1 MSKLEKIKELRL
13 ASIARK
19 VPNVTEE
26 NGKFLYMM
34 TRSLKPKKILEIG
47 TANGI
52 STLFFAAALEQNG
65 EGKIYSIEPQDKDHL
80 EAKGYMKELDVEKY
94 TELHHG
100 RVQDVLP
107 EIDEEFDLVFI
118 DGMKKE
124 YAEYF
129 LISLWRTH
137 QDTVFLF
144 DDVIKFRHKM
154 DALFEVLEDRKDDFE
169 WTILPIDPDDGVL
182 MLHKKAV

>member
-19 VPNVTEE
+19 VPNVSEE
-26 NGKFLYMM
+26 NGMFLYMM
-34 TRSLKPKKILEIG
+34 TRSLKPKHILEIG

-52 STLFFAAALEQNG
+52 STMFFAAALEANG
-65 EGKIYSIEPQDKDHL
+65 GGMIHSLEPKESDHL
-80 EAKGYMKELDVEKY
+80 EAKQHLSSVGLDQY
-94 TELHHG
+94 TSLHHG
-100 RVQDVLP
+100 RVQDVLH
-107 EIDEEFDLVFI
+107 ELDVEFDLVFI

-129 LISLWRTH
+129 LISLWKTH
-137 QDTVFLF
+137 QDTVFIF

-154 DALFEVLEDRKDDFE
+154 ENLFEILEERKEDFE
-169 WTILPIDPDDGVL
+169 WTLIPTDPDDGVL
-182 MLHKKAV
+182 MLHKKAI

>member
-1 MSKLEKIKELRL
+1 MDTFEKIKELRL
-13 ASIARK
+13 ASVARK

-26 NGKFLYMM
+26 NGKFLYLM
-34 TRSLKPKKILEIG
+34 TRSLKPKRILEIG

-65 EGKIYSIEPQDKDHL
+65 EGKIHSIEPQEKDHL
-80 EAKGYMKELDVEKY
+80 EAKGYIQDLGFEKY
-94 TELHHG
+94 AELHHG

-129 LISLWRTH
+129 LISLWKTH
-137 QDTVFLF
+137 QNTVFIF

-154 DALFEVLEDRKDDFE
+154 DTLFEVLAEREEDFE
-169 WTILPIDPDDGVL
+169 WTILPVDPDDGVL
-182 MLHKKAV
+182 LLHKKEL

>member
-1 MSKLEKIKELRL
+1 MNILSTIKELRV
-13 ASIARK
+13 ASVQRK

-34 TRSLKPKKILEIG
+34 TRSLKPKRILEIG

-52 STLFFAAALEQNG
+52 STLYFAAALQENG
-65 EGKIYSIEPQDKDHL
+65 EGIIHSIEPQERDHL
-80 EAKGYMKELDVEKY
+80 DAKAHVE
-94 TELHHG
+94 TCGLTDFVQLHLG

-107 EIDEEFDLVFI
+107 TLDENFDLIFI
-118 DGMKKE
+118 DGMKRE

-129 LISLWRTH
+129 LISLWKTH
-137 QDTVFLF
+137 KDTVFLF

-154 DALFEVLEDRKDDFE
+154 EGLFTLLEERHEDFE
-169 WTILPIDPDDGVL
+169 WTIVPTDADDGVL
-182 MLHKKAV
+182 FLHKR